1 MWYKKSSKVP
11 LLLAGAWP
19 NAIPLTHVVG
29 VRASFHYMPVP
40 ETAGQ
45 ASKMQENASGMTI
58 FVRNSIAGASQII
71 TNDAGETN
79 GTIFEVKIHPHDSGH
94 PHQPN

>member
-1 MWYKKSSKVP
+1 MAMWYKKSSKVP

-45 ASKMQENASGMTI
+45 ASKMQENATVG
-58 FVRNSIAGASQII
+58 
-71 TNDAGETN
+71 
-79 GTIFEVKIHPHDSGH
+79 
-94 PHQPN
+94 